1 MNAEVAFLVF
11 ILYLFLFLDLYSTFE
26 KLFYAYG
33 DKNTKTASQE
43 KKNSQEENRVG
54 RETLAM
60 RKFTDAMSVKR
71 NMDLPEVRFG
81 NEIFQQCARANRQTC
96 AQKARLW
103 GRT

>member
-33 DKNTKTASQE
+33 DKNTKKACQV

-81 NEIFQQCARANRQTC
+81 HEIFLQCARANRQTC

>member
-33 DKNTKTASQE
+33 DKNAKKASQV

-54 RETLAM
+54 RM

-81 NEIFQQCARANRQTC
+81 HEIFLQCARANRQTC